1 MKISI
6 THLLW
11 ANAFV
16 AAYLS
21 LCRTAAWALS
31 FRDAEGIRGWVGTM
45 VLFGTGAALC
55 YLLESACRRIVR
67 GRGPLMKGEYF
78 EFKTLVAVGLIAS
91 ASVLA
96 TRAWFYGIPMP

>member
-1 MKISI
+1 MRLRLK
-6 THLLW
+6 HLLW

-31 FRDAEGIRGWVGTM
+31 FRDAEGIRGWVGTI
-45 VLFGTGAALC
+45 VLTGTGAALIH
-55 YLLESACRRIVR
+55 LLESACRRIVR

-78 EFKTLVAVGLIAS
+78 AFGTLVAVGLIAS
-91 ASVLA
+91 ASILGA
-96 TRAWFYGIPMP
+96 RAWFYRIPMP